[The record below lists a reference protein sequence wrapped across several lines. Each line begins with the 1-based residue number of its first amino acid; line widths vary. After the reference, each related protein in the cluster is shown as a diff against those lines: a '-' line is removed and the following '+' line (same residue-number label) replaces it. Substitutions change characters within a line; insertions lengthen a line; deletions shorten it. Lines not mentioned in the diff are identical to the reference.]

1 MLYAQ
6 LDFINKRMYGK
17 PQSLPSE
24 WRDGSGAVITKFNQ
38 FSNTAL
44 AFFGWLPVEKEVI
57 REGYELSTDATY
69 DEGNAKF
76 VYRAVPVDL
85 AVLMAD
91 SEMAIDKA
99 ASQACERYISTGVGQ
114 DMRYLAKYGQA
125 FEYTAQEVPSDDD
138 YPMLSV
144 EAEACGMTVAEKA
157 AEIIAIY
164 DQWTALAGQVEAL
177 RIGGKKA
184 IRAMDNVDDVVTK
197 RDEVIALLGEL

>member
-38 FSNTAL
+38 FSNAAL
-44 AFFGWLPVEKEVI
+44 AFFGWLPVEKEDI
-57 REGYELSTDATY
+57 MEGYKLSTDATY
-69 DEGNAKF
+69 DEENARFIYK
-76 VYRAVPVDL
+76 AVPVDL
-85 AVLMAD
+85 SVLMAD
-91 SEMAIDKA
+91 SEVAIDNA

-125 FEYTAQEVPSDDD
+125 AEYTAQEAPSEED
-138 YPMLSV
+138 YPMLSI
-144 EAEACGMTVAEKA
+144 EAETCGMTVAEKA
-157 AEIIAIY
+157 AEIIAVY

-184 IRAMDNVDDVVTK
+184 IRAMGNVDDVVAK
-197 RDEVIALLGEL
+197 RDEIIAALGVL